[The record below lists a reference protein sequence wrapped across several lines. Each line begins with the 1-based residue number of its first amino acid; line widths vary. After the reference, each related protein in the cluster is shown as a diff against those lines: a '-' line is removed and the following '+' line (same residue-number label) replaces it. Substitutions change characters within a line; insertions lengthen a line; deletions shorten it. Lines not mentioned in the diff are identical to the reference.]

1 VAVFQ
6 LVVTKRFTYR
16 GQPEEFSSVYHFNG
30 TDPADQA
37 AWDTWANKIRDVEKP
52 IYPAGVT
59 FVDWYGYNEGSW
71 ESKPTSFDF
80 RGTYA
85 AGTVGT
91 LVTTGYQAAPGDSA
105 ATIRFGTG
113 QFTTRGK
120 PIYLRKYIHPAYMD
134 TGTSDLLATPQKTAL
149 DTYGTAMISG
159 SGLVGTARLCRKTG
173 TLAIDRTT
181 SLYVTTRTLKRRG
194 KRTPT

>member
-1 VAVFQ
+1 MAVFQ

-16 GQPEEFSSVYHFNG
+16 TAPEEFSNVYHFNG

-37 AWDTWANKIRDVEKP
+37 AWDAWANKIRDIEKP

-59 FVDWYGYNEGSW
+59 FVEWYGYNSGSW
-71 ESKPTSFDF
+71 EIKPTSFDF
-80 RGTYA
+80 RGVYA
-85 AGTVGT
+85 GGTVGT

-113 QFTTRGK
+113 QYTSRGK
-120 PIYLRKYIHPAYMD
+120 PIYLRKFIHPAFMD

-149 DTYGTAMISG
+149 DTYGTALING
-159 SGLVGTARLCRKTG
+159 TGLIGTARMSRPNG
-173 TLAIDRTT
+173 DLAIDRTT
-181 SLYVTTRTLKRRG
+181 ATYITTRTLKRRG
-194 KRTPT
+194 KRPTV